1 MLWRAIVLISFA
13 SFASARAGD
22 EIVFDLDPAQT
33 AVEFSV
39 GSALHTVHG
48 TFRLKTGNI
57 RFDPVTGKAE
67 GAAVID
73 VGSGDSGSPARDRRM
88 LKDILEAQRYPEA
101 VFTPD
106 RVDGHLSPEGPSDL
120 QVHGLFKIHGAEH
133 EMVFQTHV
141 ESKGG
146 RLTATMH
153 SVVPYI
159 KWGMKNP
166 STFILR
172 VSDKVELE
180 IRASGQLHPPN
191 S

>member
-1 MLWRAIVLISFA
+1 MLWCAAVLISFA

-22 EIVFDLDPAQT
+22 EIVFDLDPART
-33 AVEFSV
+33 AIEFSV

-73 VGSGDSGSPARDRRM
+73 VASGDSGSPARDRRM

-120 QVHGLFKIHGAEH
+120 QVHGVFKIHGAEH
-133 EMVFQTHV
+133 EIVFQTHV

-146 RLTATMH
+146 RLTATLH
-153 SVVPYI
+153 FVVPYI